1 MSDFLKCCRFVWTT
15 CMGSCWPQSTMLT
28 MAELLRVLHFFML
41 ITAMLSLLCCFLRQ
55 GVLQELPVVLLVT
68 VWEPMN
74 WTWTDP
80 FTIWPPPAGQ
90 RVTRADSNHPETP
103 QSSLPIHKFLLQT
116 INEISLTL
124 QPVCNISIMLS
135 PCYQQRDWSEMES
148 CDVGIHIHVRF
159 CK

>member
-28 MAELLRVLHFFML
+28 VAELLRLLHFFFYAYHCNVEPIML
-41 ITAMLSLLCCFLRQ
+41 LFKAGSPSRAARCAL
-55 GVLQELPVVLLVT
+55 VVT
-68 VWEPMN
+68 VREPVN

-90 RVTRADSNHPETP
+90 RVTRAVSNHPETP
-103 QSSLPIHKFLLQT
+103 QSSFPIHKFLLQT
-116 INEISLTL
+116 VNEISLTL
-124 QPVCNISIMLS
+124 QPVLLI
-135 PCYQQRDWSEMES
+135 PCFQQRDWSEMES